1 MDLGS
6 LFGPV
11 SASGSSTFLASIALG
26 LLGMAYFSYG
36 KRLGK
41 TVPLGCGAALMV
53 FPYFVT
59 SLGWML
65 GIGGVLSVLPFLL
78 RS

>member
-6 LFGPV
+6 LFG
-11 SASGSSTFLASIALG
+11 ASGEGGSTSLVLSIALG
-26 LLGMAYFSYG
+26 LVGMAYFSYG
-36 KRLGK
+36 KKLGK
-41 TVPLGCGAALMV
+41 ALPLGCGVGLMV
-53 FPYFVT
+53 FPYFVSST
-59 SLGWML
+59 GILL